1 MPAGTYY
8 VGDLCYVLN
17 DEWGDFCDKT
27 IVDSRCLSGE
37 MVLSNGVRFAS
48 YNTAYGD
55 GIYTDADGKRYAVDA
70 GLIGCV
76 KVEDCDI
83 SNIKDLGHIV
93 VFDTF
98 FRTGVTKDGTIWF
111 GDKIEIRTGEDDDG
125 WCGDNDE
132 EW

>member
-17 DEWGDFCDKT
+17 DEWSDFCDRT
-27 IVDSRCLSGE
+27 IVDGRCLNGE
-37 MVLSNGVRFAS
+37 IVLSNGVRVAS
-48 YNTAYGD
+48 YQTAYGD
-55 GIYTDADGKRYAVDA
+55 GLYNDADGKRYAVDA

-83 SNIKDLGHIV
+83 SNIRDLGHIV

-98 FRTGVTKDGTIWF
+98 FRTGVTQDGMIWF
-111 GDKIEIRTGEDDDG
+111 GDKVEICTGDAVADYFDNEED
-125 WCGDNDE
+125 W
-132 EW
+132 

>member
-1 MPAGTYY
+1 MSMPAGTYY

-17 DEWGDFCDKT
+17 DEWSDFCDRT
-27 IVDSRCLSGE
+27 IVDGRCLNGE
-37 MVLSNGVRFAS
+37 IVLSNGVRVAS
-48 YNTAYGD
+48 YQTAYGD
-55 GIYTDADGKRYAVDA
+55 GLYNDIDGNKYAVDA

-83 SNIKDLGHIV
+83 SNIRDLGHIV

-98 FRTGVTKDGTIWF
+98 FRTGVTKGGTIWF
-111 GDKIEIRTGEDDDG
+111 GDKVEIETGHWDEDG
-125 WCGDNDE
+125 E